1 MTVDKFL
8 TIREVGDILQVNER
22 TILRLIQA
30 NKIPALKVGN
40 QWRFYPIQLENWVL
54 NGGKVDSSE
63 MSQEENWESDQE
75 FRVFSTNRT
84 LLDLNVSSS
93 EEAIEAMVGV
103 LADTGHLLQREL
115 YYEAVLKRERTST
128 TGIGNGVALPHA
140 WHPINDLFRVPLI
153 VSARLSDP
161 VDFDSIDGKPVDL
174 IFLLCA
180 PRSRAHLK
188 LISSMSILPN
198 SPRILG
204 ELRAVRKAGDFVE
217 ILDEVTQGKLV

>member
-8 TIREVGDILQVNER
+8 TIKEVGDILQVNER

-54 NGGKVDSSE
+54 NGGRLESRFE
-63 MSQEENWESDQE
+63 NNGENWESDQE
-75 FRVFSTNRT
+75 FRVFSPNRT
-84 LLDLNVSSS
+84 ILDLKAPSQ
-93 EEAIEAMVGV
+93 EEAIGALVGL
-103 LADTGHLLQREL
+103 LAETGHLLQREL
-115 YYEAVLKRERTST
+115 YYEAVIKRERTST

-153 VSARLSDP
+153 VSARLSAP
-161 VDFDSIDGKPVDL
+161 IDFKSVDGKYVDL
-174 IFLLCA
+174 LFLLCA

-188 LISSMSILPN
+188 LISSMSILPKN
-198 SPRILG
+198 PPIL
-204 ELRAVRKAGDFVE
+204 EALRASQTPDDFVE
-217 ILDEVTQGKLV
+217 ILNRATSDKLA

>member
-40 QWRFYPIQLENWVL
+40 QWRFYPHSQLENCGFV

-84 LLDLNVSSS
+84 LLDLNVSSC

-115 YYEAVLKRERTST
+115 YYEAVLKRERTSDDRDREWS
-128 TGIGNGVALPHA
+128 GAASRVAS
-140 WHPINDLFRVPLI
+140 NQR
-153 VSARLSDP
+153 SLSGS
-161 VDFDSIDGKPVDL
+161 FDRKRP
-174 IFLLCA
+174 A
-180 PRSRAHLK
+180 ERSR
-188 LISSMSILPN
+188 
-198 SPRILG
+198 
-204 ELRAVRKAGDFVE
+204 
-217 ILDEVTQGKLV
+217 